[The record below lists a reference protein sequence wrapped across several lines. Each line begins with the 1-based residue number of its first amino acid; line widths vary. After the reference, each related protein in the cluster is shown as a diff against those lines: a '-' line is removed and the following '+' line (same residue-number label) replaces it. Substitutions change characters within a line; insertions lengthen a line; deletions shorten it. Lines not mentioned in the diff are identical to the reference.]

1 MSSKFLPLPANTVE
15 RLKELPQ
22 RVATLEGLIALWLFG
37 SLARDAWT
45 PISDVDLAYLSCEE
59 WQGEALDRFEARLY
73 STIASTLHTDDID
86 LVHLRF
92 APVYLAW
99 RVLTEGRLL
108 WCADKSAVA
117 TVAEAVYRRAP
128 DIHWLRHTGNVDFLK
143 GRGMSDP
150 AIDRDRVIEFLRLIS
165 ADVQDLR
172 EKAKTSKEEYLRSRD
187 MQAIVERRLQTAIE
201 SCLNIGNHLIARLG
215 LRPPQD
221 YGDVF
226 RILRDAYILPSEC
239 AEAMVDMA
247 RFRNL
252 LVHLYWQLDYER
264 IYDSLQ
270 GRFASLEAF
279 ASRIEQWL
287 RDQGSV

>member
-1 MSSKFLPLPANTVE
+1 MPSKFLPLPANTVE

-37 SLARDAWT
+37 SFARDAWT
-45 PISDVDLAYLSCEE
+45 PISDVDLACLACEG
-59 WQGEALDRFEARLY
+59 WQGEALDCFEARLY
-73 STIASTLHTDDID
+73 SAITSTLHTDDIS
-86 LVHLRF
+86 LVHLRC

-99 RVLTEGRLL
+99 RVLTEGRVLL
-108 WCADKSAVA
+108 CSDKRAVA
-117 TVAEAVYRRAP
+117 TVAEAVYRLAP
-128 DIHWLRHTGNVDFLK
+128 DIHWLRHAGNVDFLE

-150 AIDRDRVIEFLRLIS
+150 AIDRDRMIEFLRLIS

-172 EKAKTSKEEYLRSRD
+172 EKAPASKEEYLQARD
-187 MQAIVERRLQTAIE
+187 VQAIVERRLQTAIE

-226 RILRDAYILPSEC
+226 RILREAYILPSEG

-252 LVHLYWQLDYER
+252 LVYLYWQLDHER

-270 GRFASLEAF
+270 GRCASLEAF
-279 ASRIEQWL
+279 ASHIGRWL
-287 RDQGSV
+287 RDQS